1 MTTPVT
7 TAPQKDLRP
16 QARPARWRL
25 RIPPGAAEFILLFS
39 ASLLRFLYY
48 GFRYF
53 PQLDDY
59 IQYYKYPRFAPL
71 GEMIERLGLFASRPL
86 AGVADICVWGRFWD
100 AGMLPAVLL
109 LALLWCGSI
118 LLFRRVF
125 DRCFGCGT
133 LFSVLCLLLPL
144 NLEGTYWISAASRVV
159 CGLFFCALSLFL
171 LCRFLERKHWLNA
184 VGFALAQLLA
194 FSFYEQTLALAG
206 AAAIGMTLLFFR
218 RPGPSVAACGL
229 TLFNLAAYFTFTGL
243 HATGSLAGRMNT
255 ILPWDP
261 GYFSDFLPNLLGQF
275 RDAFAGGFPI
285 LGRGFWRGIKI
296 IAADG
301 GWWYLLLFLLLAVGA
316 LLYACTPHGEN
327 GRSVRRIG
335 SRPAAYAFALLCT
348 AAPLT
353 PFLIVANPWF
363 SLRNTVPSLIGLALL
378 CDLALRDLFTHH
390 ARTASRTAAALAA
403 LLTLTC
409 GVASVSELHDYRE
422 THLYDTAV
430 LDVLAENFDGA
441 PGRIGILGLNPSN
454 LDEQNYFYHEHVHG
468 ITQSDWAIQ
477 GALWSMTEQVPQIIP
492 LATDTSPY
500 YVDWNRTSK
509 RVDGF
514 DALYLWDAK
523 SLTLTPLTVTGSPES
538 GWTLSA
544 PDGSIAATVTEQNGW
559 GYIE

>member
-16 QARPARWRL
+16 EATPTRRRL
-25 RIPPGAAEFILLFS
+25 RIPPAAAEFILLFS
-39 ASLLRFLYY
+39 AALLRFLYY

-86 AGVADICVWGRFWD
+86 AGVADICVWGQFWE

-109 LALLWCGSI
+109 LTLLWVSAVS
-118 LLFRRVF
+118 LFRRVF

-133 LFSVLCLLLPL
+133 LFSVICLLLPL
-144 NLEGTYWISAASRVV
+144 NFEGTYWISAASRVV
-159 CGLFFCALSLFL
+159 CGMFFCALSLWFL
-171 LCRFLERKHWLNA
+171 CQFFEGKHPAL
-184 VGFALAQLLA
+184 VIGFSLSQLLA
-194 FSFYEQTLALAG
+194 FSFYEQALALAG
-206 AAAIGMTLLFFR
+206 AAAVGLALLFSRYPGR
-218 RPGPSVAACGL
+218 RITACAL
-229 TLFNLAAYFTFTGL
+229 TALNLVVYLVFTGL
-243 HATGSLAGRMNT
+243 NATGSLVGRMNT
-255 ILPWDP
+255 VLPWDP
-261 GYFSDFLPNLLGQF
+261 GYFADFLPNLLGQF
-275 RDAFAGGFPI
+275 RDAFGGGFVI
-285 LGRGFWRGIKI
+285 LGKGFVRGIKI
-296 IAADG
+296 IADDG
-301 GWWYLLLFLLLAVGA
+301 KWWYLLLFLLLAVGV

-363 SLRNTVPSLIGLALL
+363 SLRNTVPPLIGLALL

-500 YVDWNRTSK
+500 YVDWNRASK

-514 DALYLWDAK
+514 DALYLWNADN
-523 SLTLTPLTVTGSPES
+523 LTLTPLTVTGSPES
-538 GWTLSA
+538 GWILTA
-544 PDGSIAATVTEQNGW
+544 PDGSIAAIVTEQNGW